1 MCVQILGQVVPI
13 KPLCSDG
20 FSQTDK
26 SDKDGQLYILWCDRG
41 QVGFSNCD
49 VFFCLKI
56 V

>member
-26 SDKDGQLYILWCDRG
+26 SDKDGWSIIYFMG
-41 QVGFSNCD
+41 
-49 VFFCLKI
+49 
-56 V
+56 